1 MALVGIKE
9 VADMLGVSR
18 TRADQLSRR
27 PNFPEPKVRHARV
40 RLWEDKDVQALD
52 EGEPPV
58 VRLTPLKDLQAAPP
72 AQATAGPGLGDLALR
87 ARGCQPR
94 TPAGSTPG
102 DRRVQRPAQLPR
114 LEARFRPAPSCC
126 ACRVD

>member
-40 RLWEDKDVQALD
+40 RLWEETDVQGWIKAN
-52 EGEPPV
+52 
-58 VRLTPLKDLQAAPP
+58 
-72 AQATAGPGLGDLALR
+72 
-87 ARGCQPR
+87 
-94 TPAGSTPG
+94 
-102 DRRVQRPAQLPR
+102 RRSP
-114 LEARFRPAPSCC
+114 
-126 ACRVD
+126 D